1 MEDHSC
7 VFLLYLGRD
16 AQWTNVREFQVFLL
30 LLGLGRRLNVPDNL
44 TFFESFSRTY
54 THENTRSRSEESY
67 HCALLK
73 ILSLQ
78 SFEP

>member
-1 MEDHSC
+1 MHSVHPRIDGNEDSIDSP
-7 VFLLYLGRD
+7 VGWRITRVYFLLHLGCEAARS
-16 AQWTNVREFQVFLL
+16 
-30 LLGLGRRLNVPDNL
+30 L
-44 TFFESFSRTY
+44 TDKCTRTY